1 MSVLEK
7 LFRYHDS
14 ILKQDGRP
22 MYRCDVGVTNS
33 RRPPSLGAPNEKARR
48 AKRRANNAD
57 LNFSC

>member
-1 MSVLEK
+1 
-7 LFRYHDS
+7 
-14 ILKQDGRP
+14 

-57 LNFSC
+57 LNFFLLGDPSMGAGLGDESL

>member
-1 MSVLEK
+1 
-7 LFRYHDS
+7 
-14 ILKQDGRP
+14 

-57 LNFSC
+57 LNFFLLGILLWALA